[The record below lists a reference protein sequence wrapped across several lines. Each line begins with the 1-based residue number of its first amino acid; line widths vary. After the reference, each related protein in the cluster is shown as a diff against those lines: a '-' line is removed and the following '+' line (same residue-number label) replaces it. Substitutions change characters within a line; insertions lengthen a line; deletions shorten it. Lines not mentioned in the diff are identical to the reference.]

1 MSWKANILDAFEV
14 FGPASLFVLSFT
26 EAIVQPIPPD
36 IMYIPMLANAAG
48 DVPLVVWL
56 WLTVTVASVLGSLVG
71 YWIGQ
76 RWGTSLMKRFGQEK
90 HLTKLEHLTET
101 YGTFGIFIAAFS
113 PIPYKVL
120 GWMAGMGHM
129 AKRPFIMAGL
139 AGRGLRFGLEA
150 VLIGLYGDQAIDAMM
165 WFLDNEV
172 LLAVLLIVAGAG
184 AWFAWRWWSELGDQP
199 PTNNA

>member
-36 IMYIPMLANAAG
+36 VMYIPMLANAAG

-172 LLAVLLIVAGAG
+172 LLAVLLIVAGAS
-184 AWFAWRWWSELGDQP
+184 AWLAWRWWSELGDQP